1 MKASAALKMMGLAGA
16 LVSIGVFAADD
27 SRTKDMNKG
36 KADASFVEQAAMANV
51 SEIKMSELAVSQS
64 TNTAVRELAQ
74 QMIDDHTKAFD
85 SLKEI
90 AKNKGIMMPFDSVG
104 SSGTTG
110 SSNSKPS
117 TGGTGASRGTGS
129 SGTGSSDTLGSDKMG
144 SSSGMNND
152 MAPPPEQPSVSEPA
166 SSGERMGATDRMN
179 TEPKNVYGQLNS
191 ESQKKYD
198 ELAKLTGEKF
208 DKKYLGTIVD
218 AHKKAIKLF
227 EKESKSGEDSELK
240 SFATNTLPTLKHHL
254 DMAQN
259 VENEVKNAKKPS
271 M

>member
-1 MKASAALKMMGLAGA
+1 VGA
-16 LVSIGVFAADD
+16 LAKLINH
-27 SRTKDMNKG
+27 NKTTELYKI
-36 KADASFVEQAAMANV
+36 KAIPKKRA
-51 SEIKMSELAVSQS
+51 II
-64 TNTAVRELAQ
+64 TP
-74 QMIDDHTKAFD
+74 I
-85 SLKEI
+85 
-90 AKNKGIMMPFDSVG
+90 DSVG

-110 SSNSKPS
+110 STNSKPS

-129 SGTGSSDTLGSDKMG
+129 SSGSQQGGSQPGVGGDMRSPNKGSSGTGSSGTGSSDTLGNDKMG

-152 MAPPPEQPSVSEPA
+152 MAPPPESPSVSEPA

-259 VENEVKNAKKPS
+259 VENELKNAKKPS